1 MKRITIITILMLIP
15 AIIVG
20 IIGKCSYTN
29 HNNLSYYT
37 VATID
42 EELLSFVYHSKED
55 IQESSSYIL
64 KVKCTSDTQ
73 FSFKLTYQEAEVIE
87 VYKGKD
93 KMQKGNMI
101 RISPV
106 SSCIFSDDNSINMGF
121 VNEMEKGKEYLV
133 MLGEE
138 KSSLELKQ
146 SIYPTV
152 ECMITMI
159 FAYDEI
165 ENKVAKEGYVPY
177 TEVESSEVFADS
189 QEAIDLFE
197 QMKTELLEK
206 YSSDRN
212 L

>member
-1 MKRITIITILMLIP
+1 MLIP
-15 AIIVG
+15 AIVAG
-20 IIGKCSYTN
+20 IIGRCSYTN

-42 EELLSFVYHSKED
+42 EELLSVVYNAKEE
-55 IQESSSYIL
+55 IQEGSSYIL

-73 FSFKLTYQEAEVIE
+73 FSFKLTYQNAEVIE

-93 KMQKGNMI
+93 KMQKGNII

-121 VNEMEKGKEYLV
+121 VNEMEKGNEYLV

-138 KSSLELKQ
+138 RTSLELKQ

-152 ECMITMI
+152 DCIITMI
-159 FAYDEI
+159 FAYDEM
-165 ENKVAKEGYVPY
+165 ENNVAKEDYVPY
-177 TEVESSEVFADS
+177 TELENSEVFANS

-206 YSSDRN
+206 YSFDTN